1 MNRTASLSG
10 DTLIACHFPLV
21 QLPPWQLP
29 VQAALCRSSSKRH
42 GRLCSSSV
50 GLTRA
55 ASLPEQGNLHREPF
69 HDRLRHIS
77 SSYWSLNEDWGEGD
91 GEGGSDSSGKCD
103 SGSSSEEAS
112 QMTISQRH
120 KQHPVVR
127 GTLRL
132 HNSFLPNEGVDED
145 EEDDED
151 SDGDNLHRYHE
162 DSSFVLQ
169 LHGNSNWALSN
180 AGRPTSKPSSQSASQ
195 NHDNRGKTVLKD
207 CREQERLEDVEDNM
221 LKCGD
226 ESYCFNYDQTKCF
239 PESFSDGLLE
249 YVTDSSCNS
258 SDGVLVNFSAIY
270 NKSNNPATPNDLS
283 SPAVQSSQPA
293 EGTVVLNLQ
302 PFHQEPQG
310 HQAAGPS
317 QEGRTTS
324 PLDGGPSV
332 PCWSPQALDSNCNV
346 YLPDAQGL
354 LSSLEVSDLTS
365 CLQSQARL
373 LPTGTTQKYYKLV
386 TCDLSS
392 QSASPSPAWSST
404 TSVTSEGH
412 YFLFS
417 KARGQ
422 QSQGGKQVG
431 IPQ

>member
-1 MNRTASLSG
+1 
-10 DTLIACHFPLV
+10 
-21 QLPPWQLP
+21 
-29 VQAALCRSSSKRH
+29 
-42 GRLCSSSV
+42 
-50 GLTRA
+50 
-55 ASLPEQGNLHREPF
+55 
-69 HDRLRHIS
+69 
-77 SSYWSLNEDWGEGD
+77 
-91 GEGGSDSSGKCD
+91 
-103 SGSSSEEAS
+103 
-112 QMTISQRH
+112 MTISQRH
-120 KQHPVVR
+120 KEHPVVR
-127 GTLRL
+127 GSLQS
-132 HNSFLPNEGVDED
+132 HNSFLPNEGV

-151 SDGDNLHRYHE
+151 SDNLHRYHE
-162 DSSFVLQ
+162 DPFFVLQ

-180 AGRPTSKPSSQSASQ
+180 AGRWSSKPSSQSASQ
-195 NHDNRGKTVLKD
+195 QNNDNKGSTVLLD
-207 CREQERLEDVEDNM
+207 CGEQERVVDIEDNM
-221 LKCGD
+221 FKCGD
-226 ESYCFNYDQTKCF
+226 EGYCFSYGQPKCF
-239 PESFSDGLLE
+239 SESFSEGHLE

-283 SPAVQSSQPA
+283 SPAMQSSQPA

-302 PFHQEPQG
+302 PFPQEPQG
-310 HQAAGPS
+310 PQAAGPS
-317 QEGRTTS
+317 QGGRTTS
-324 PLDGGPSV
+324 SSLDGEPSV

-346 YLPDAQGL
+346 YLPHAQGL

-417 KARGQ
+417 KARGEQ
-422 QSQGGKQVG
+422 NQGEKQVG